1 VSSEERLRRAEQ
13 LLARVDELRGEL
25 ARLSEQGDAEQ
36 AIEVLAQLGELAK
49 EVEQELS
56 QAKREADADA

>member
-1 VSSEERLRRAEQ
+1 MTAEERLAHAEQ
-13 LLARVDELRGEL
+13 LLAKLDELREEL
-25 ARLSEQGDAEQ
+25 ARLSDQGDAEA
-36 AIEVLAQLGELAK
+36 AIDVLSQLAELSK

>member
-25 ARLSEQGDAEQ
+25 AQLSEQGDAEQ
-36 AIEVLAQLGELAK
+36 AIDVLAQLAELAK

>member
-1 VSSEERLRRAEQ
+1 VSSEDRLRRAEQ

-25 ARLSEQGDAEQ
+25 AHLSEQGDAEQ
-36 AIEVLAQLGELAK
+36 AIEVLAQLAELAK

>member
-1 VSSEERLRRAEQ
+1 MRSEERLRRAEQ

>member
-13 LLARVDELRGEL
+13 LLARVDELRDEL

>member
-1 VSSEERLRRAEQ
+1 MSSEDRLRRAEQ

-25 ARLSEQGDAEQ
+25 ARLSEEGDAEQ
-36 AIEVLAQLGELAK
+36 AIDVLAQLAELAK

>member
-1 VSSEERLRRAEQ
+1 MSSEDRLRRAEQ

-25 ARLSEQGDAEQ
+25 ARLSEEGDAEQ
-36 AIEVLAQLGELAK
+36 AIEVLAQLAELAK

>member
-1 VSSEERLRRAEQ
+1 VSSEDRLRRAEQ

-25 ARLSEQGDAEQ
+25 AQLSEQGDPEQ
-36 AIEVLAQLGELAK
+36 AIDVLAQLAELAR

-56 QAKREADADA
+56 QAKREADADS

>member
-25 ARLSEQGDAEQ
+25 ARLSEAGDAEQ
-36 AIEVLAQLGELAK
+36 AIEVLAQLAELAK

>member
-1 VSSEERLRRAEQ
+1 MTAEERLVRAEQ
-13 LLARVDELRGEL
+13 LLAKLDELREEL
-25 ARLSEQGDAEQ
+25 ARLSDQGDAEA
-36 AIEVLAQLGELAK
+36 AIDVLSQLAELSK

>member
-1 VSSEERLRRAEQ
+1 MSSEDRLRRTEQ

-25 ARLSEQGDAEQ
+25 ARLSEQGDPEE
-36 AIEVLAQLGELAK
+36 AIDVLAQLAELAK

-56 QAKREADADA
+56 QAKREADADS